1 MHHRFSPKRH
11 RFDYRIFMVALDL
24 DELEQVDRTMHLF
37 SVNAG
42 NLFSLRERDYLP
54 TAEPVHNRSA
64 APEPAPVTGASLK
77 QRVVDLLAAHA
88 VALPADVRVEL
99 ITLPRIAGY
108 LFNPVSFY
116 FCHGA
121 QGRPVAAVAE
131 VTNTFR
137 EVKAFVLPAESWRAG
152 AFRLCVPK
160 HFYVS
165 PFSDVDVAF
174 DFTLRPPGDRLALA
188 IDDLTAGER
197 TLVTTLTGVSRP
209 LTDAALAACAVKYPL
224 LTLQVMARIHWHAFR
239 LWLKRVPWFAKAARA
254 AEQRDLFRPHRSLKP
269 AS

>member
-11 RFDYRIFMVALDL
+11 RFDYRIFMLALDL
-24 DELEQVDRTMHLF
+24 DELDQIDRTLHLF
-37 SVNAG
+37 SVNAA
-42 NLFSLRERDYLP
+42 NLFSLSERDYLP
-54 TAEPVHNRSA
+54 TTEPVHNRSGA
-64 APEPAPVTGASLK
+64 AEAGPVSGVSLK
-77 QRVVDLLAAHA
+77 QRVVALLAARGID
-88 VALPADVRVEL
+88 LRDGRVEL

-108 LFNPVSFY
+108 QFNPVSFY
-116 FCHGA
+116 FSRDA
-121 QGRPVAAVAE
+121 QGQPVAAVAE

-137 EVKAFVLPAESWRAG
+137 EVKAFVLPADTWRAG

-174 DFTLRPPGDRLALA
+174 DFTLRPPVDRLALA

-209 LTDAALAACAVKYPL
+209 LTDATLAACAVKYPL
-224 LTLQVMARIHWHAFR
+224 LTLQVMARIHWHALR

-254 AEQRDLFRPHRSLKP
+254 TEQRDLFRPHRSLKP